1 MTGPD
6 RAEPIADTAAMRA
19 DIAEQI
25 RRVHEQSYGTEAE
38 GVEVHIAGDN
48 VIVVLQ
54 IRLAPAE
61 RTLIDSGREEAVKM
75 TRESFQAAIAPT
87 FSAIVERATGR
98 RVNAFLSAM
107 SVDPLYELEFFR
119 LAER

>member
-1 MTGPD
+1 VAAAD
-6 RAEPIADTAAMRA
+6 QEPIADTEVVRT

-25 RRVHEQSYGTEAE
+25 RRVHQDSYGTDAE
-38 GVEVHIAGDN
+38 GIEVYIAGDN
-48 VIVVLQ
+48 VIVLLE
-54 IRLAPAE
+54 IKLAPAE
-61 RTLIDSGREEAVKM
+61 RTLIDSGREDTVKT

-98 RVNAFLSAM
+98 RVSAFLSAM

-119 LAER
+119 LARH